1 MARVRFI
8 VRRDIDGGGPGRPEG
23 PGRGGRSPLGR
34 AARAARR
41 AARCRRGAH
50 TIEFA
55 LLVPMLIPILMGAV
69 EVTWQ
74 FCTSVALDKAAFEAA
89 RFGSLGR
96 SNPDGTRN
104 GPACEA
110 AIKAAAVKAAG
121 GFLTAARLTL
131 TPTQYGNAAAAKG
144 GPKGGSKGTGT
155 GGSFVEYTL
164 VYEQPLLLVPKVF
177 TPKDN
182 HVLIDK
188 SLFTHVATTVV
199 MNEPYPDATNTTP
212 C

>member
-1 MARVRFI
+1 MRF
-8 VRRDIDGGGPGRPEG
+8 VGRREIGGGGHGGPEIPGSGTRRPL
-23 PGRGGRSPLGR
+23 RRLGR
-34 AARAARR
+34 AVRR
-41 AARCRRGAH
+41 AAKCRRGANL
-50 TIEFA
+50 IEFS
-55 LLVPMLIPILMGAV
+55 LLVPMLIPILMGAI

-110 AIKAAAVKAAG
+110 AIKAEAVKAAG
-121 GFLTAARLTL
+121 GFLSASRLTL
-131 TPTQYGNAAAAKG
+131 TPTQYASSSGVGAGPSG
-144 GPKGGSKGTGT
+144 GTRGTGV
-155 GGSFVEYTL
+155 GGSFVAYTL
-164 VYEQPLLLVPKVF
+164 AYEQPLLFVPKIASS
-177 TPKDN
+177 KGGY
-182 HVLIDK
+182 VLIDR
-188 SLFTHVATTVV
+188 SFYNHSAATIV